1 MKRRKRIPDSFPSNI
16 LHFQLFHPLKSNIF
30 DCRISHEYCN
40 NIDQHE
46 YSHTIKNQSQSFNVN
61 KPFHK
66 AHCEISEDLCAK
78 KTN

>member
-1 MKRRKRIPDSFPSNI
+1 MLSLRQNQIKEMGRMNKFTPAFKAKVAIEAI
-16 LHFQLFHPLKSNIF
+16 KEVL
-30 DCRISHEYCN
+30 
-40 NIDQHE
+40 
-46 YSHTIKNQSQSFNVN
+46 YSHTIKNQCQSFNVN